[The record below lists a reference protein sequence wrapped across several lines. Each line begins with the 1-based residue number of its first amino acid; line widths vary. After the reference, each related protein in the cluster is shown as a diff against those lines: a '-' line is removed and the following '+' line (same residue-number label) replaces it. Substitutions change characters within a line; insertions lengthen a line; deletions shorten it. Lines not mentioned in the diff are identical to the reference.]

1 MEKRTE
7 YLFVY
12 GTLRKGFQNSMHQ
25 PLVRNAV
32 FAGKAEFQGK
42 LFDIGGYPGAVFS
55 ENSPDRVHGDVFLLQ
70 EPGTVFQYLDAY
82 EECTSAD
89 PEPTEFKREELDVR
103 YQSGKMVKAWIYL
116 YNLPTVGKRQITSG
130 DYVESLKKGK
140 GYGEE

>member
-32 FAGKAEFQGK
+32 FAGKAE
-42 LFDIGGYPGAVFS
+42 S
-55 ENSPDRVHGDVFLLQ
+55 DRVHGDVFLLQ